1 VPNEQGL
8 MQSYLNF
15 LMVGKIPDGVSL
27 SQCYKN
33 IIKFAEKKDHG
44 FLVLLV
50 FRDLY
55 RRIFQ
60 DENENTEELMP
71 IFNLLLNKLI
81 LPRFNM
87 SGRKS
92 CSMEHKVILE
102 QRLLECFDKKVKETD
117 KPKNH
122 LDVQDKIFYREC
134 LYFIKPKK
142 ISDSKIMSRVNALEL
157 LCEMGKSNEL
167 TYKEQNA
174 VDKKKLFASLCGK
187 DKPIRIFDLESEV
200 VNLVLSLIDCKNAY
214 STNHVSLIANLQFKY
229 CEILYN
235 IWVDESKA
243 QNNKPFL
250 PMCKYQIKQY
260 IQSSGGDKNSL
271 LIRITHIFC
280 KWLEQDGKKC
290 ILSNELRKIILNEF
304 RCGKRE
310 GFLQEP
316 VKLITKPLQYQML
329 VNGEVNDDKIRQ
341 EMFRGMLRVIND
353 IDKRN
358 ISKPELIKCHYAY
371 YKILDFIGDE
381 NDNMLRD
388 WYATELVSLLKK
400 VCAADN
406 GLSMIKQAFNENEN
420 KDAPKNG
427 MK

>member
-1 VPNEQGL
+1 MKPTEGEKVFAEAIAQIKQLVKQLVPNEQGL

-200 VNLVLSLIDCKNAY
+200 VNTGFGLYILLTLLHTIFWCIFILVFIKCLFYHRQSIIR
-214 STNHVSLIANLQFKY
+214 SANLF
-229 CEILYN
+229 E
-235 IWVDESKA
+235 
-243 QNNKPFL
+243 
-250 PMCKYQIKQY
+250 
-260 IQSSGGDKNSL
+260 
-271 LIRITHIFC
+271 
-280 KWLEQDGKKC
+280 
-290 ILSNELRKIILNEF
+290 
-304 RCGKRE
+304 
-310 GFLQEP
+310 
-316 VKLITKPLQYQML
+316 
-329 VNGEVNDDKIRQ
+329 
-341 EMFRGMLRVIND
+341 
-353 IDKRN
+353 
-358 ISKPELIKCHYAY
+358 
-371 YKILDFIGDE
+371 
-381 NDNMLRD
+381 
-388 WYATELVSLLKK
+388 
-400 VCAADN
+400 
-406 GLSMIKQAFNENEN
+406 
-420 KDAPKNG
+420 
-427 MK
+427 